1 MPMASL
7 THVLRHL
14 RTLSE
19 AQASRDL
26 SDGELLERFRVH
38 REETAFALLVQR
50 HGPLEELFLTLTGG
64 GRPPTNGRS
73 ATVEK
78 EIVPQGDLTA

>member
-38 REETAFALLVQR
+38 REETAFALLALLADQPGIGV
-50 HGPLEELFLTLTGG
+50 LECD
-64 GRPPTNGRS
+64 
-73 ATVEK
+73 V
-78 EIVPQGDLTA
+78 